1 MNRKVDKMYYFP
13 IQYISM
19 KYRDY
24 IERHHAFTVEQLKVH
39 CDIAISSMK
48 TTLKRSLEAG
58 QIKRVRRGVYVS
70 NIGRFADSRVDAAEL
85 VMAIDNEAVL
95 SYHSAL
101 EIYGVAHNVSSVCQ
115 FRSHLIKSMFLY
127 SGITY
132 KPFSY
137 SSVVLEQSVQERENL
152 AVLVTT
158 KEQTVI
164 DCLEYPDRAGGIE
177 EVIMSLTLFPYLDV
191 TKLIELVS
199 TRSASLAA
207 RVGWL
212 LEQKAHDWR
221 VSPNALNELEQF
233 AQGGPFRL
241 DKNSLRSRGWS
252 KRWKLCLP
260 VDEEEIAQWVL

>member
-1 MNRKVDKMYYFP
+1 MNRKVDEMYYFP

-24 IERHHAFTVEQLKVH
+24 IKRHHAFTVEQLKAH

-137 SSVVLEQSVQERENL
+137 SSVVLE
-152 AVLVTT
+152 
-158 KEQTVI
+158 
-164 DCLEYPDRAGGIE
+164 
-177 EVIMSLTLFPYLDV
+177 
-191 TKLIELVS
+191 
-199 TRSASLAA
+199 
-207 RVGWL
+207 
-212 LEQKAHDWR
+212 
-221 VSPNALNELEQF
+221 
-233 AQGGPFRL
+233 
-241 DKNSLRSRGWS
+241 
-252 KRWKLCLP
+252 
-260 VDEEEIAQWVL
+260 